1 MIEKDFA
8 ERQTMRDHPRLRHL
22 TPHER
27 DVLAEFLSRLREQ
40 YGDRIA
46 HVWLFGSKVRGD
58 SDEESDVDLLIVAR
72 DGDDALQ
79 KVIGEI
85 AYELSLEHGV
95 LLCEHVISTWRFAQ
109 MRARQEPIYK
119 NIVREGVDLWASET
133 APTKVAEEQAPY
145 DLGTPE
151 DYLRHRLERSHE
163 DLTWARGAL
172 ERGEYRL
179 ALNRAYYAVFH
190 LTSAV
195 LANLDVLRHRHSAV
209 ESAFH
214 EYLIKPGFIEPEY
227 GQFYREARQWREDA
241 DYHFDVEFT
250 KDKTREVLE
259 QAERIVTRLER
270 FLCQR
275 GLLTENGKR

>member
-1 MIEKDFA
+1 
-8 ERQTMRDHPRLRHL
+8 MRDHPRLRHL

-27 DVLAEFLSRLREQ
+27 EVLCEFLSRLRERC
-40 YGDRIA
+40 GDHIA

-72 DGDDALQ
+72 DGDDALR
-79 KVIGEI
+79 KVVGEI
-85 AYELSLEHGV
+85 AYDLSLEHGV
-95 LLCEHVISTWRFAQ
+95 LLCEHVVSAWRFAQ

-119 NIVREGVDLWASET
+119 NIVREGVDLWVSET
-133 APTKVAEEQAPY
+133 TPTKLAEERAPY

-163 DLTWARGAL
+163 DLTWAQGAL

-270 FLCQR
+270 FLRQR
-275 GLLTENGKR
+275 GLLTENGKG